1 MIILKNP
8 PTREVRAG
16 AKSQILSMRLWIV
29 RRGSLWG
36 ITPNADFSILDERA
50 RDLAKIAA
58 ADAAHLAVQ
67 LDLFEGNAI
76 GVLLFVAIAM
86 RDVFY

>member
-1 MIILKNP
+1 MESW
-8 PTREVRAG
+8 TG

-36 ITPNADFSILDERA
+36 ITPDADFSILDEQA

-67 LDLFEGNAI
+67 LDLFEGDAI
-76 GVLLFVAIAM
+76 GVPLFVAIAM
-86 RDVFY
+86 RDRFC